1 MPSKYNEKI
10 MRVDRLN
17 KMEKTRL
24 DFIIRRYDK
33 EKISLVQDIDREKR
47 AVVKDFAHVKR
58 TSGFSEEG
66 IPPSNEKDE
75 DFKNDPLLKFGPKR
89 INSAKSI
96 RSFSARSRTA
106 LDYYRNQSQSSESD
120 DEVFIT
126 EEMNTLPLPDLS
138 NIEDIERYEKE
149 LVESYKNVF
158 KNTVVTVKK
167 SDRKNLKRFLRSRS
181 EVGHRKL
188 LRPQTAKCTMS
199 FERKFSLP
207 VRPATANC
215 NTSKTKTTEENGNYE
230 LRQSNSD
237 KSLSKLSTSYSS
249 LTNTNGHS
257 LHSVTEEENG
267 PTSPSVKKLI
277 EQILEEEDTENNNT
291 LSASKHIS
299 NIQITPRSDHNS
311 VKLKPENGILK
322 TRKLSAS
329 TNQTSDIET
338 DSMGRIIRQPSAVG
352 SRQRKVSINSL
363 ASGFDSSVISNMWG
377 SIGDISVDSNGQR
390 KPSNWR
396 KYVAAEQAP
405 IPETQRLV
413 TLTTVVKAALAFS
426 KTARR
431 RALDKLVEEQSVDT
445 RQIIKE
451 ERIRRLQS
459 RNNVLMSL
467 STQFSVDES
476 SGPFTLI
483 QEENHNL
490 L

>member
-126 EEMNTLPLPDLS
+126 EEINTLPLPDLS

-167 SDRKNLKRFLRSRS
+167 SDRKNLKRFL
-181 EVGHRKL
+181 
-188 LRPQTAKCTMS
+188 
-199 FERKFSLP
+199 
-207 VRPATANC
+207 
-215 NTSKTKTTEENGNYE
+215 
-230 LRQSNSD
+230 
-237 KSLSKLSTSYSS
+237 SS
-249 LTNTNGHS
+249 ITNTNGHS

-338 DSMGRIIRQPSAVG
+338 DSMGRLIRQTSSVG